1 MSRPTRPLQ
10 FRTVAKSAAIWKS
23 VTSAV
28 TTVTDGGQ
36 FQAGPEGIHFSSKDH
51 SHEIFI
57 EVDIPN
63 TAFQEYLCPSLLQ
76 FGIRLNELS
85 QIMKRADNNTPIEI
99 SIQDAYLIV
108 DADSC
113 RYRLNLPESSTLF
126 SRLSGV
132 SFDTKLIIRKK
143 TLADILH
150 DVRVFSDKVGLRTIL
165 IPEIETSFSAIT
177 GIGSAIVTISGD
189 SCASDNPLQMSRTER
204 SEATYSLGL
213 ISNLLDSIYCNN
225 DYVQLEYSSGSTLR
239 LKFLLENS
247 VRLQIY
253 VAAQIDL

>member
-1 MSRPTRPLQ
+1 MSRPIRLLQ
-10 FRTVAKSAAIWKS
+10 FRTVAKSASIWKS

-28 TTVTDGGQ
+28 MTVTDGGQ
-36 FQAGPEGIHFSSKDH
+36 FQAGPEGIRFSARDR

-57 EVDIPN
+57 DVEIPN

-76 FGIRLNELS
+76 FGVRLGELS
-85 QIMKRADNNTPIEI
+85 QIMRREANNTPIEI
-99 SIQDAYLIV
+99 SIQDTSLIV
-108 DADSC
+108 DTNSC
-113 RYRLNLPESSTLF
+113 RYKLNLPESSTLI

-132 SFDTKLIIRKK
+132 SFDTKMIIRKK

-150 DVRVFSDKVGLRTIL
+150 DVRVFSDRVGLRTIL
-165 IPEIETSFSAIT
+165 VPEIATSFSAIT
-177 GIGSAIVTISGD
+177 DIGSASVTITGD
-189 SCASDNPLQMSRTER
+189 SCAPDVPHQTSRTER
-204 SEATYSLGL
+204 SEAIYSLGL
-213 ISNLLDSIYCNN
+213 VSNLLDSICCNN

-253 VAAQIDL
+253 VAAQIDI